1 MGRIKDIT
9 GQRFGKLVVLEDS
22 GKRQGYAVMWKCRCD
37 CGNITYA
44 TGSTLK
50 KGNTKSCG
58 CLRRALVEDLT
69 GRRFGHLTVLEK
81 TEERRWQNVW
91 WKCQCDCGKTTLV
104 PRHNLITGNTKSCGC
119 LVLHPVRD
127 PAIETKEG

>member
-22 GKRQGYAVMWKCRCD
+22 GKRQGSSVMWKCRCD

-58 CLRRALVEDLT
+58 CL
-69 GRRFGHLTVLEK
+69 
-81 TEERRWQNVW
+81 
-91 WKCQCDCGKTTLV
+91 
-104 PRHNLITGNTKSCGC
+104 
-119 LVLHPVRD
+119 VLHPVRE
-127 PAIETKEG
+127 PAIEIKEG